1 MKDILSKLQS
11 RIDKQSEVIFRVG
24 AFCLELEKDQKL
36 DKQLMAEIIS
46 LRRQLK
52 QMDEICDRLLRSE
65 EN

>member
-52 QMDEICDRLLRSE
+52 QMNEVVDRLLRSE
-65 EN
+65 